1 MSRHDPPHDHDDHH
15 RHEHDRSA
23 ELSFD
28 QKLAKLIE
36 HWIRHNQEHA
46 KTYSDWAAKAAVES
60 QGEVAVLLNE
70 AVSLTLDL
78 NRRFEKALKK
88 LSGV

>member
-1 MSRHDPPHDHDDHH
+1 MSHHHHDRDDHQH
-15 RHEHDRSA
+15 PHEHGRPA

-28 QKLAKLIE
+28 EKLVKLLE
-36 HWIRHNQEHA
+36 HWIRHNRDHA
-46 KTYSDWAAKAAVES
+46 KTYSDWAGKAAVES
-60 QGEVAVLLNE
+60 KGEVSVLLSE

-88 LSGV
+88 LQ